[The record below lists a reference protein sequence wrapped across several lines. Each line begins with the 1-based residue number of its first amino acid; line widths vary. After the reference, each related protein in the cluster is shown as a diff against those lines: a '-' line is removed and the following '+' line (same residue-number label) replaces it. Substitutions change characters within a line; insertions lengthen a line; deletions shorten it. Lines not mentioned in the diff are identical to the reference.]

1 MSAVT
6 DVNEGINRAWRHG
19 QLSLSADDMEIVH
32 GGPISAK
39 QEMVTVVYEAFQR
52 GFEQGAAS
60 SASMIRGFI
69 ERGPVSGLGQLY
81 GGRQAS
87 KAGADDMNAAFFG
100 VVGCHGY
107 GDGGHGIK
115 KTRSAG

>member
-1 MSAVT
+1 MST
-6 DVNEGINRAWRHG
+6 DG
-19 QLSLSADDMEIVH
+19 MEIVH
-32 GGPISAK
+32 GGLISAK

-60 SASMIRGFI
+60 SASMICGFI
-69 ERGPVSGLGQLY
+69 ERGPVSSLSQLY
-81 GGRQAS
+81 GGGQAS
-87 KAGADDMNAAFFG
+87 KAGADDMNAALFG